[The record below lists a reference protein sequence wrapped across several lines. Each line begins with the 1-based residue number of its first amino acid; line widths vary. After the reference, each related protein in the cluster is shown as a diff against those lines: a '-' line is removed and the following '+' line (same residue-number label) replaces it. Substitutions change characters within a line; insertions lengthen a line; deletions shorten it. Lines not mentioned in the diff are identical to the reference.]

1 MKKARDI
8 LIYFS
13 YKYNGDYNE
22 ILKALKKKEKIDDE
36 LYEQFKEKWEKKNVI
51 TIIDENYPETF
62 KTINFPPIVL
72 YLKGQATLLEDITKS
87 IAIIGARESTKYGE
101 QMTRLITE
109 ELASDHF
116 TIVSGL
122 ARGIDSF
129 AHHSALSVGG
139 KTIAVLGSGID
150 YVYPLSNRELYR
162 QIAQSGLIISEYP
175 DFTKPAPEN
184 FKFRN
189 RLIAALS
196 KAVLITEAKHKSGT
210 MVTVGFALEKGNDV
224 FCIPHL
230 ATSGSGCNKL
240 IKDGAYLVESAKD
253 IINLWSN

>member
-13 YKYNGDYNE
+13 YKYSGDYND
-22 ILKALKKKEKIDDE
+22 ILKALKKKEKIDE
-36 LYEQFKEKWEKKNVI
+36 LLYEEYQTKWEKKEVL
-51 TIIDENYPETF
+51 TIIDENYPEVF
-62 KTINFPPIVL
+62 KAINYPPIVL
-72 YLKGQATLLEDITKS
+72 YLKGDKTLLDDLTKS
-87 IAIIGARESTKYGE
+87 IAVIGAREHSKYGE
-101 QMTRLITE
+101 EMTRTITE
-109 ELASDHF
+109 ELASEKF
-116 TIVSGL
+116 TVVSGL

-150 YVYPLSNRELYR
+150 YVYPLSNRELYE
-162 QIAQSGLIISEYP
+162 QIAKSGLLVSEYP
-175 DFTKPAPEN
+175 EFTKPAPEF

-196 KAVLITEAKHKSGT
+196 QAVLITEAKYKSGT
-210 MVTVGFALEKGNDV
+210 LITVGYALEKGSDV
-224 FCIPHL
+224 YCIPHL
-230 ATSGSGCNKL
+230 ATKESGCNKL